1 LGLLIKLVSK
11 FYVCDIQTPGKIE
24 VGGGGCG
31 AGENM
36 KVWSEERMCR
46 EDDKKP
52 PQQSESRAYMVVEMK
67 MVLEMIMR
75 RAV

>member
-1 LGLLIKLVSK
+1 
-11 FYVCDIQTPGKIE
+11 
-24 VGGGGCG
+24 
-31 AGENM
+31 M